1 VSHRAPGA
9 AHELKRPL
17 SVTMLA
23 CLYLVVGTV
32 GFVYHFSEFLAFR
45 YDSVEVEL
53 MEVLA
58 IVSGAFML
66 RGRNWA
72 RWLALAWI
80 TFHVIVSAFHAFPE
94 FAIHCVFA
102 AVIGWV
108 LFRPA
113 AGRYFRSVRI
123 EPV

>member
-1 VSHRAPGA
+1 MNWN
-9 AHELKRPL
+9 ERPL
-17 SVTMLA
+17 SVNTLA

-53 MEVLA
+53 TEVLA

-80 TFHVIVSAFHAFPE
+80 ASHVVLSAFHTARE
-94 FAIHCVFA
+94 FGLHILLFA
-102 AVIGWV
+102 TIAWI
-108 LFRPA
+108 LFRPDA
-113 AGRYFRSVRI
+113 AAYFRSFR
-123 EPV
+123 